1 MYPYTCCRKQEK
13 VLEIKQLNERIVQ
26 SVQEVMMKTDDI
38 KADLKSQ
45 VKDYEEGTRESSLE
59 TYTDCFG
66 AIDYLKLQQVLQNDL
81 TRANGHR
88 AKRERLQ

>member
-1 MYPYTCCRKQEK
+1 
-13 VLEIKQLNERIVQ
+13 
-26 SVQEVMMKTDDI
+26 MKTDDI

-81 TRANGHR
+81 TRAEKRSQSKKRTTAVKNGQKHHISTNQGW
-88 AKRERLQ
+88 KRRQKRNL